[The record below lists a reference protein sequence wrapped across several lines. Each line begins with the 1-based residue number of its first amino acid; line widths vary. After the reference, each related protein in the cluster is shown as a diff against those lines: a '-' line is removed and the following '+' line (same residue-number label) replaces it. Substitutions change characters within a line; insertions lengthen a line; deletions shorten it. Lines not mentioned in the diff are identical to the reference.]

1 VGFLSNLFGKPKT
14 VSSVVLRN
22 VLGEVLVEI
31 PGRSDLIGADL
42 TGLNLAH
49 VDLSGISLFGANLER
64 ANLFGAR
71 LIRTSFCNANLRG
84 AEISFANAYGAD
96 FSSADLT
103 DTLMYQTET
112 KLAKFEQA
120 SVSEHSD
127 IPGRKFTGSMKMIS

>member
-1 VGFLSNLFGKPKT
+1 VGFFNLLFAKPRPT
-14 VSSVVLRN
+14 PSVVLKN
-22 VLGEVLVEI
+22 VLGEALLEI

-49 VDLSGISLFGANLER
+49 VDLSGLSLFGANLEG
-64 ANLFGAR
+64 ANLLGAR
-71 LIRTSFCNANLRG
+71 LIRASFCNANLRG

-96 FSSADLT
+96 FSNADLT
-103 DTLMYQTET
+103 DALMYQTET
-112 KLAKFEQA
+112 KLAKFDQA